1 MSDRGQKL
9 AQGAVLGG
17 FASFAASNLDR
28 PVFDGLL
35 KFFKYCRENVKCS
48 GPFAYEAKALEMLH
62 LQPRHVLL
70 EVGTGR
76 GDDLVVFGRRVGD
89 AGSITGIDHSPDF
102 VQQTKDALLL
112 HGLSGDI
119 REGDVTKGLP
129 FDAAVFDRIYIER
142 VLQCAHNPGDVIKEC
157 YRVLKPGGR
166 LVVFDSD

>member
-1 MSDRGQKL
+1 
-9 AQGAVLGG
+9 
-17 FASFAASNLDR
+17 
-28 PVFDGLL
+28 
-35 KFFKYCRENVKCS
+35 
-48 GPFAYEAKALEMLH
+48 
-62 LQPRHVLL
+62 
-70 EVGTGR
+70 
-76 GDDLVVFGRRVGD
+76 
-89 AGSITGIDHSPDF
+89 